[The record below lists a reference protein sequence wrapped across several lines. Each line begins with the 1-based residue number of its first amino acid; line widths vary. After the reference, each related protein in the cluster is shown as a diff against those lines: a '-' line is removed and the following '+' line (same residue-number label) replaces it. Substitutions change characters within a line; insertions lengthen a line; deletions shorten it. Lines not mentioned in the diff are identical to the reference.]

1 MPNTVSTPFECAQCG
16 AKYKLVRAEADEQTI
31 DCQITC
37 RKCGAPLQG
46 RQGNA
51 VLKYFLVELS
61 LEPEREWSAFSN
73 SVIRPSRTASRI
85 VGVLSF
91 PKTCEP

>member
-1 MPNTVSTPFECAQCG
+1 MVPPMPNTLSTPFDCPQCG

-31 DCQITC
+31 DRQITC

-51 VLKYFLVELS
+51 VLKYFLVDRPRARALM
-61 LEPEREWSAFSN
+61 ER
-73 SVIRPSRTASRI
+73 VR
-85 VGVLSF
+85 
-91 PKTCEP
+91 